1 VYKEGE
7 YQSVLD
13 NECTSG
19 VCGGGATERQ
29 YNNNNVYIRMALT
42 DSAIVRTAAV
52 DVGFIVS
59 WCPSNNNNNEKVLL
73 AYYTVQL
80 IEVHYDYIVPIL

>member
-1 VYKEGE
+1 MYEEGE

-29 YNNNNVYIRMALT
+29 YNNNNNVYKRMALT
-42 DSAIVRTAAV
+42 NSAIVRTAAV
-52 DVGFIVS
+52 DVGFIAS
-59 WCPSNNNNNEKVLL
+59 WCPSNNNNNNEKVLL
-73 AYYTVQL
+73 AYYTV
-80 IEVHYDYIVPIL
+80 